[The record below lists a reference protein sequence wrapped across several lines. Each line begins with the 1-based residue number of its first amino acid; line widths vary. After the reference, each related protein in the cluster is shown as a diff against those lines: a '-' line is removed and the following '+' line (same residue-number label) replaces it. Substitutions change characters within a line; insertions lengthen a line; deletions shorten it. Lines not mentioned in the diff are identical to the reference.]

1 MLVLGIE
8 TSCDETSAAVFN
20 DGTLISNIVY
30 SQSEH
35 RRYGGVVPEL
45 ASRAHIRR
53 IVPVV
58 DEAISEAG
66 VSLSDIELIGATV
79 GPGLVGSLLVGLT
92 FAKTLCFALD
102 IPFVGVNHI
111 EAHIFSSLVYED
123 VSTPALA
130 LVVSGGHTELHFI
143 PEFGVYRLLGKTR
156 DDAAG
161 ECLDKTSKF
170 LGLGYPG
177 GPVVDRIAKEGDPDR
192 FSFPRAMLESGDLD
206 FSFSG
211 IKTSV
216 IEFFTSCGEDFVRS
230 NLPDILAGIQ
240 EAVVD
245 SLVEK
250 LKQAYKIYPVS
261 DIIVVGGVAANS
273 RLREKLARFSEAEG
287 VRMHIPPVSLC
298 TDNAAMV
305 ARLAIFLF
313 ERNGSSPL
321 SLSAVPRLDLAQK
334 GD

>member
-8 TSCDETSAAVFN
+8 TSCDETSAAVFR
-20 DGTLISNIVY
+20 DKMLVSNIVY
-30 SQSEH
+30 SQSVH
-35 RRYGGVVPEL
+35 REYGGVVPEL

-53 IVPVV
+53 IIPVV

-66 VSLSDIELIGATV
+66 VSLADIDIIGATV

-111 EAHIFSSLVYED
+111 EAHIFSSLIYED
-123 VSTPALA
+123 ILTPALA
-130 LVVSGGHTELHFI
+130 LVVSGGHTELHLI
-143 PEFGVYRLLGKTR
+143 PEFGVYHLLGRTR

-177 GPVVDRIAKEGDPDR
+177 GPVIDKIAREGDPNR

-216 IEFFTSCGEDFVRS
+216 IDFFTSSGEDFVRS
-230 NLPDILAGIQ
+230 NLPDILAGVQ
-240 EAVVD
+240 EAV
-245 SLVEK
+245 
-250 LKQAYKIYPVS
+250 
-261 DIIVVGGVAANS
+261 
-273 RLREKLARFSEAEG
+273 
-287 VRMHIPPVSLC
+287 
-298 TDNAAMV
+298 
-305 ARLAIFLF
+305 
-313 ERNGSSPL
+313 
-321 SLSAVPRLDLAQK
+321 
-334 GD
+334 